1 MRKKCKIHYIVYEIS
16 NSMRQYLLLI
26 LGVSIIFSGSA
37 YAQSIQDVEIV
48 ISSSNYNYGEKLDY
62 KIIVSEITG
71 EDAIIFITNT
81 IGNKSQLLS
90 IPISQEESRVIAPFA
105 FDSVI
110 WSEGKYE
117 LELQYSG
124 ATSITSFTIVND
136 GTIGIPYWIKDVSK
150 IWVSGQAKD
159 DEFAKAIQFLIDEN
173 IFFNANPSK
182 ELQIPDWFRMTTGW
196 WVSNQIPDTVYGDA
210 LQFLI
215 NERVIKIPIDQ
226 KSFDQESSSD
236 KTL

>member
-1 MRKKCKIHYIVYEIS
+1 
-16 NSMRQYLLLI
+16 MRQYLLLI
-26 LGVSIIFSGSA
+26 LGVGIIFSGSA
-37 YAQSIQDVEIV
+37 YAQSIQDIEIV

-71 EDAIIFITNT
+71 EDAVIFITNT

-124 ATSITSFTIVND
+124 ATSTTSFTIVND

-215 NERVIKIPIDQ
+215 NEKVIKIPIDQ

>member
-1 MRKKCKIHYIVYEIS
+1 M
-16 NSMRQYLLLI
+16 
-26 LGVSIIFSGSA
+26 
-37 YAQSIQDVEIV
+37 
-48 ISSSNYNYGEKLDY
+48 DY

-124 ATSITSFTIVND
+124 ATSTTSFTIVND

-173 IFFNANPSK
+173 IFFNSNPSK
-182 ELQIPDWFRMTTGW
+182 ELQIPDWFKITTGW

>member
-1 MRKKCKIHYIVYEIS
+1 
-16 NSMRQYLLLI
+16 MRQYLLLI

-37 YAQSIQDVEIV
+37 YAQSIQDVELI

-215 NERVIKIPIDQ
+215 NEKVIKIPIDQ

>member
-1 MRKKCKIHYIVYEIS
+1 
-16 NSMRQYLLLI
+16 MRQYLLLI
-26 LGVSIIFSGSA
+26 LGVGIIFSGSA

-71 EDAIIFITNT
+71 EDAVIFITNT
-81 IGNKSQLLS
+81 SGNKSQLLS

-136 GTIGIPYWIKDVSK
+136 GTIGIPYWIRDVSK
-150 IWVSGQAKD
+150 IWVSGQTKD

-215 NERVIKIPIDQ
+215 NEKVIKIPIDQ

>member
-1 MRKKCKIHYIVYEIS
+1 
-16 NSMRQYLLLI
+16 MRQYLLLI
-26 LGVSIIFSGSA
+26 LGVGIIFSGSA
-37 YAQSIQDVEIV
+37 YAQSIQDVELI

>member
-1 MRKKCKIHYIVYEIS
+1 
-16 NSMRQYLLLI
+16 MRQYLLLI

-37 YAQSIQDVEIV
+37 YAQNMQDVEII
-48 ISSSNYNYGEKLDY
+48 ISSSSYNYGEKLDY
-62 KIIVSEITG
+62 KIIVSEVTG
-71 EDAIIFITNT
+71 EDAVIFITNT

-173 IFFNANPSK
+173 IIFNANPSK
-182 ELQIPDWFRMTTGW
+182 ELQMPDWFRMTTGW

-215 NERVIKIPIDQ
+215 DGKVIKIPIDQ

>member
-1 MRKKCKIHYIVYEIS
+1 
-16 NSMRQYLLLI
+16 MRQYLLLI

-71 EDAIIFITNT
+71 EDAVIFITNT

>member
-1 MRKKCKIHYIVYEIS
+1 
-16 NSMRQYLLLI
+16 MRQYLLLI
-26 LGVSIIFSGSA
+26 LGVGIIFSGSA

-71 EDAIIFITNT
+71 EDAVIFITNT

-110 WSEGKYE
+110 WSEGTYE

-124 ATSITSFTIVND
+124 ATSTTSFTICLLY
-136 GTIGIPYWIKDVSK
+136 TS
-150 IWVSGQAKD
+150 
-159 DEFAKAIQFLIDEN
+159 
-173 IFFNANPSK
+173 PSPRD
-182 ELQIPDWFRMTTGW
+182 LSTSRM
-196 WVSNQIPDTVYGDA
+196 P
-210 LQFLI
+210 
-215 NERVIKIPIDQ
+215 
-226 KSFDQESSSD
+226 SSA
-236 KTL
+236 

>member
-1 MRKKCKIHYIVYEIS
+1 
-16 NSMRQYLLLI
+16 MRQYLLLI